1 MNNSILLKEYNK
13 VLKELNKKYLTKHIS
28 VLNKRLK
35 MIASGF
41 SLQDNNITWLSYSID
56 HFDYTVVTQNNRI
69 IEIV

>member
-41 SLQDNNITWLSYSID
+41 SIKNNGITWLTYNINN
-56 HFDYTVVTQNNRI
+56 FDYTVVTQYNRI

>member
-41 SLQDNNITWLSYSID
+41 SIKNNGITWLTYNINN
-56 HFDYTVVTQNNRI
+56 FDYTITTQNNRI